1 MTYAMYTEQGDLVA
15 ARVTDLAKAAGLDWP
30 QTLKLMEIVSD
41 MNPDLCGEL
50 MDTEVRELIY
60 CRCKFTTAFYC

>member
-1 MTYAMYTEQGDLVA
+1 MTFAMYTEQGDLVA

-30 QTLKLMEIVSD
+30 QTYKLMETIAA

-60 CRCKFTTAFYC
+60 CRCEFTTAFYC

>member
-1 MTYAMYTEQGDLVA
+1 MTFAMYTEQGDLVA
-15 ARVTDLAKAAGLDWP
+15 ARVTDLARAAGLDWP
-30 QTLKLMEIVSD
+30 QTLKLMEMIAE